1 MKKITLIK
9 NVQTKFPE
17 LAALANQEHIYKFR
31 DEEFELESLW
41 FESFANSVN
50 RAMSSENGI
59 EACKSVFN
67 YFGEAFE
74 KEDQE
79 IRNCIDVSFVENLFW
94 KVSSEK
100 CEIYWKYLPENL
112 KHSYIGFHG
121 KVPF

>member
-1 MKKITLIK
+1 MKKITFIK
-9 NVQTKFPE
+9 DVQTKFPE

-31 DEEFELESLW
+31 DEDFELDSLW

-50 RAMSSENGI
+50 RAMSSESGM
-59 EACKSVFN
+59 EACKSIFN
-67 YFGEAFE
+67 YFSEAFE
-74 KEDQE
+74 KGDQE

-100 CEIYWKYLPENL
+100 CKVYWKYLPENL
-112 KHSYIGFHG
+112 KHLYIGFHG